1 MFQNIKRKLKYLF
14 YVNQENTLLA
24 LGCLLA
30 NQQLMMNSQTLN
42 DYEFK
47 IFSQHGEDG
56 IIQYL
61 IRHIERLGGGI
72 NKTFIE
78 FGVEDYRESN
88 TRFLMMNNNWA
99 GFVIDGSPY
108 NMRTLRSQ
116 NWFWKYNLQCKAAFI
131 DKDNINALM
140 ESSGL
145 QNIGLLSIDIDGN
158 DYHILRAMDF
168 KKLNPAILICEYNAL
183 FGKEAAISVPYAK
196 DFYRTN
202 THYSNLFYGASL
214 KALNIAAEEKGY
226 SFVGCNLAGNNAFFV
241 RNDLIK
247 YPIRK
252 ISVNDGFCDSN
263 FREARCPDG
272 SLFCKSDDFKNLS
285 KMDYLLSA
293 GVENL
298 QVLNVE
304 TGIVEVFCK

>member
-1 MFQNIKRKLKYLF
+1 MFQNFKKKMKSIF
-14 YVNQENTLLA
+14 YANQEDALLA
-24 LGCLLA
+24 LGRLLA
-30 NQQLMMNSQTLN
+30 NQQLTMDSQALN

-47 IFSQHGEDG
+47 IFSQNGEDG

-61 IRHIERLGGGI
+61 IRHIETI

-108 NMRTLRSQ
+108 NMQKLKNQ
-116 NWFWKYNLQCKAAFI
+116 NWFWKYNLQCKATFI

-158 DYHILRAMDF
+158 DYHILRAIDF

-183 FGKEAAISVPYAK
+183 FGKKMAVSVPYAEK
-196 DFYRTN
+196 FHRIN
-202 THYSNLFYGASL
+202 AHYSNLFYGASL
-214 KALNIAAEEKGY
+214 KGLNIAAEEKGY
-226 SFVGCNLAGNNAFFV
+226 SLVGCNLAGNNAFFV

-247 YPIRK
+247 EPIRK
-252 ISVNDGFCDSN
+252 ISVDNGFRDSN
-263 FREARCPDG
+263 FREARCLDG
-272 SLFCKSDDFKNLS
+272 SLFCKSDNFKNLS
-285 KMDYLLSA
+285 KMDYLLSV
-293 GVENL
+293 GVKNL

-304 TGIVEVFCK
+304 NDMLEAFCK